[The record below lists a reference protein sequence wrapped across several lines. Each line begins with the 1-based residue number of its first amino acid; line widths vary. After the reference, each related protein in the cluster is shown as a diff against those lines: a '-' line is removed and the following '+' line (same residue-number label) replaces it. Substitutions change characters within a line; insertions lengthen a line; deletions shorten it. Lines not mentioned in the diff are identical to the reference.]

1 MIRLP
6 IRKPALHFPRV
17 VADFAMKTAITPS
30 LLVLQPVDAC
40 VVFCIEKIP
49 LLPGSQDPAA
59 SRLGRMIRGW
69 IKTTGY
75 RGRAN
80 ETGIFPSWETLPC
93 RFVILAGLGPKKEF
107 HIGRLEKAMASASR
121 TAKRN
126 GLRRIAVSLESAAT
140 PGLGLDT
147 DAFIGSVVTGLYN
160 GYYRFIKYLS
170 SDNKA
175 RESVKPA
182 SLVFTEMPSKKSREA
197 KAALRRAQIVSEALS
212 AVKDIANL
220 PANEANPDS
229 IAAAARALAKKHGL
243 HCQVY
248 NRAALKKQ
256 GCNALLAVGQGS
268 RHAPCMIVLKHPGT
282 HRGLKPVVVVGKT
295 ITFDTGGISLKP
307 AKSMEWMKYDKCG
320 GMAVLAAMSILA
332 QLRIPRPVIGVLAV
346 AENMPDG
353 GATKPGD
360 IVKSRSGKTIEIL
373 NTDAE
378 GRLVLADA
386 LSFSAGYKPA
396 AIVDLATLTGA
407 VLVALGHLAAAI
419 LSTDESLTD
428 RLKRAGEKTGERLW
442 PLPLFPEYSDDIR
455 GQFADLKNVGSGT
468 AGTIIG
474 GAFLKQ
480 FVPENTP
487 WAHID
492 IAGTAWEEKDRP
504 YGSAGATLFGARLLV
519 EWISRMDQ

>member
-1 MIRLP
+1 
-6 IRKPALHFPRV
+6 
-17 VADFAMKTAITPS
+17 MKIATTPS
-30 LLVLQPVDAC
+30 PLVLQSTDAC
-40 VVFCIEKIP
+40 VVFCLEKTP
-49 LLPGSQDPAA
+49 LLPGSSEPAT

-93 RFVILAGLGPKKEF
+93 RFVILAGLGSKKEF

-121 TAKRN
+121 AAKRN
-126 GLRRIAVSLESAAT
+126 GLRRIAVSLEPAAT

-147 DAFIGSVVTGLYN
+147 DSFIRSVVTGLHN
-160 GYYRFIKYLS
+160 GFYRFTKYLS
-170 SDNKA
+170 SDKA

-182 SLVFTEMPSKKSREA
+182 SLVFTEVPSKKSGEA
-197 KAALRRAQIVSEALS
+197 KAALRRAQIIAETLC

-220 PANEANPDS
+220 PANEANPNT
-229 IAAAARALAKKHGL
+229 IATAARALARKHGL
-243 HCQVY
+243 QCQVY
-248 NRAALKKQ
+248 DRAALKKQ

-282 HRGLKPVVVVGKT
+282 RRGLKPVVIVGKT
-295 ITFDTGGISLKP
+295 ITFDTGGLSLKP
-307 AKSMEWMKYDKCG
+307 AKCMEWMKYDKCG

-419 LSTDESLTD
+419 LSTDESLAD
-428 RLKRAGEKTGERLW
+428 RLKLAGEKTGERLW
-442 PLPLFPEYSDDIR
+442 PLPLFPEYTDDIR
-455 GQFADLKNVGSGT
+455 GQFADLKNIGGGT

-480 FVPENTP
+480 FVPENMP

-492 IAGTAWEEKDRP
+492 IAGTAWEEKDRS